1 MNKRL
6 TAGITAAVYFTMSAV
21 TPVFAD
27 IDPTGPVN
35 VVNDSPTI
43 DRSVN
48 TDSSTGVSIQATDQL
63 DKDMSVQVTGNV
75 TVTNQQD
82 EGTVTGVEVTNTS
95 DANDVDRIGVT
106 IGKSNEETPHSG
118 GNITVSATG
127 GNFNTNGVM
136 LNNAGEGNVAVTT
149 GNINVSSAGKT
160 TSVGASVTTTTDYS
174 DLYVDGGITATG
186 VNGNTTG
193 LEVNSRTDS
202 EYNYPNAYVL
212 VDGNVSSTSEGG
224 MATGVDMTSVNSGH
238 ASGVQIL
245 GTVEATSTKGAATG
259 LDLKTNNGGI
269 LATIANG
276 VEAISTTDSA
286 IGVDM
291 NSVNGY
297 IDTFVGEGGVYAEG
311 LRAVGV
317 NADIDD
323 AGSLLLFRTGG
334 GIYAFGDETSAGI
347 QISPIDSPMDTSGST
362 LAMQIAGDVKSSG
375 TGIMDLTTAEGF
387 TSDIVIEGT
396 LIADNGPAVS
406 VMSDSKSSLNLTVWK
421 IESGTDSL
429 IAEKTSSGY
438 AATEATEKLEKSI
451 DYILKV
457 DPDWTDSVSF
467 TSANQKESKNGSVYS
482 VGKEGEKVAVKLNI
496 PEGYYVTSAYSDADQ
511 TVSLKRDT
519 NGDYYLIVPKGGGV
533 MISMSLALIPDTSD
547 SNGGEGNGGDGN
559 PPASGTTGATGT
571 ASADSIIASG
581 TECSYT
587 FGEGKSSVTFSA
599 EEMKNIL
606 TAEYTDMTFRTSAGQ
621 FVITAAD
628 LNELLAKYGTLRFA
642 IRNGRLAIFADN
654 GYSPVMTLDPAGAAV

>member
-43 DRSVN
+43 ERSVN
-48 TDSSTGVSIQATDQL
+48 TDSSTGVSVLATDQL

-75 TVTNQQD
+75 TVTTDQSGD
-82 EGTVTGVEVTNTS
+82 TVTGVEVTNTS
-95 DANDVDRIGVT
+95 DANNVDRIGVT

-118 GNITVSATG
+118 GNVTVTATG

-136 LNNAGEGNVAVTT
+136 LNNAGKSDVSLIT
-149 GNINVSSAGKT
+149 GDIKVSSAGKT
-160 TSVGASVTTTTDYS
+160 TSVGASVTTETNDS
-174 DLYVDGGITATG
+174 RLIVDGGISATG
-186 VNGNTTG
+186 LNGNTTG
-193 LEVNSRTDS
+193 LEVNSKTYSD
-202 EYNYPNAYVL
+202 NNNPNAFVF
-212 VDGNVSSTSEGG
+212 VDGNVTATSEGG

-238 ASGVQIL
+238 PSGVEIF
-245 GTVEATSTKGAATG
+245 GTVEATSTEGAATG
-259 LDLKTNNGGI
+259 LDLKTKNGGI
-269 LATIANG
+269 LATIEKG
-276 VEAISTTDSA
+276 VLATSIDGTA

-291 NSVNGY
+291 NAVDGL
-297 IDTFVGEGGVYAEG
+297 IDTRIGTGVVYAEG

-467 TSANQKESKNGSVYS
+467 SSANQKKTDNGTYS

-533 MISMSLALIPDTSD
+533 MISMSLALIPDNSD

-559 PPASGTTGATGT
+559 PPASGTTGAIGT

-606 TAEYTDMTFRTSAGQ
+606 TAEYTGMTFRTSAGQ